1 MIIIEKIQIAYN
13 ILEVPKYAA
22 EIVLT
27 LPLSE
32 LVALP
37 IAEI

>member
-1 MIIIEKIQIAYN
+1 MTIIEKIQIGYN